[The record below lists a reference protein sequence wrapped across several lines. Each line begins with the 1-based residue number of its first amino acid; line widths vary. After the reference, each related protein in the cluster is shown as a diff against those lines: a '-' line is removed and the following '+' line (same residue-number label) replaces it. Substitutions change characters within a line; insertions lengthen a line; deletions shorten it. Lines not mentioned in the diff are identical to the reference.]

1 MSSRIVMPIG
11 RSYTPGLLMAPL
23 SENIIVPGH
32 FSVPTCV
39 NQAAPFWMI
48 RGMLHKVSTL
58 LTNVG
63 FP

>member
-1 MSSRIVMPIG
+1 MVVPIG
-11 RSYTPGLLMAPL
+11 ISYTPGRFTAPL
-23 SENIIVPGH
+23 RENIIVPGH

-39 NQAAPFWMI
+39 NQATPFRRI
-48 RGMLHKVSTL
+48 RGILHKVSTL